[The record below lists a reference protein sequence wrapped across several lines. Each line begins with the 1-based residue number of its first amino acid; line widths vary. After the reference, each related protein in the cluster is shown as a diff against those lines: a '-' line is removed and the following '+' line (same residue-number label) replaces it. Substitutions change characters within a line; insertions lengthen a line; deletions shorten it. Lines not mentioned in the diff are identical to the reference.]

1 MSSSTPAPAGFSA
14 PAPSPERLRRGRL
27 GAALLFLVNGAVFAN
42 LLPRLPEIKD
52 AFELSNTA
60 YGFVVIA
67 FPLGSLLAGTAPAP
81 IIRRWGSGRT
91 AVLGSVAIAVMLML
105 AGVAG
110 GFGGGALIL
119 IAYIVPLMLAG
130 MLDAVTDTAQNAQA
144 LDVQR
149 GMGRSIL
156 NSMHALWSLGSVVG
170 GLMGTAAL
178 TVQVPLAVHLTISGL
193 LFSLVAVFAGTR
205 VLSVD
210 EAAVVRHVPSAAS
223 TSGADRSAAEVAAAG
238 PAAPG
243 SGADRAEAGAF
254 ASEPV
259 ADLPGLAEQDA
270 SGVAASTAHDPSDRS
285 GESADPGGSSGSSSA
300 AEPDGPR
307 PASAAVLALVLIAI
321 VAITGVMV
329 EDLGQ
334 NWSALYLRQVLD
346 SSAAM
351 AGLGLVAL
359 MTAQFIGR
367 LLGDRM
373 VDRLG
378 HTRMARLGAFVIAA
392 GIGLVITAPVPA
404 IAVAG
409 FFLAGLGSATLVPSA
424 YHAADLV
431 PGLRPGTGLAVVS
444 WLMRGAF
451 LTLSPFVGAVSDV
464 VGLRLALLVV
474 PIAGIIA
481 LVAAPAL
488 RQPEAA

>member
-1 MSSSTPAPAGFSA
+1 MPSS
-14 PAPSPERLRRGRL
+14 APSPSGSPGPALGPQRLRRGRL

-91 AVLGSVAIAVMLML
+91 AVLGSIAIAVMIML
-105 AGVAG
+105 AGISG
-110 GFGGGALIL
+110 GLGGGPAVLL
-119 IAYIVPLMLAG
+119 AYVVPLMLAG

-156 NSMHALWSLGSVVG
+156 NSMHALWSLGSVIG

-178 TVQVPLAVHLTISGL
+178 ALQVPLAGHLAASGL

-205 VLSVD
+205 VLSAG
-210 EAAVVRHVPSAAS
+210 EAAAARQVAADGPTAGAPSA
-223 TSGADRSAAEVAAAG
+223 D
-238 PAAPG
+238 PAL
-243 SGADRAEAGAF
+243 
-254 ASEPV
+254 
-259 ADLPGLAEQDA
+259 DLPGQAEQDA
-270 SGVAASTAHDPSDRS
+270 PGVAAAAGQDAAVGADMPSQPRDASAGRS
-285 GESADPGGSSGSSSA
+285 SAAAGSSGGRPVRA
-300 AEPDGPR
+300 AL
-307 PASAAVLALVLIAI
+307 ASLLLISL
-321 VAITGVMV
+321 VAITGVMI

-334 NWSALYLRQVLD
+334 NWSALYLRQVLE
-346 SSAAM
+346 ATATM

-359 MTAQFIGR
+359 MTAQFLGR
-367 LLGDRM
+367 LAGDRL

-378 HTRMARLGAFVIAA
+378 HVLMARLGAFVIAL
-392 GIGLVITAPVPA
+392 GIGLVVTAPAPVV
-404 IAVAG
+404 AVAG
-409 FFLAGLGSATLVPSA
+409 FFLAGFGSATLVPSA

-431 PGLRPGTGLAVVS
+431 PGLKPGTGLAVVS

-474 PIAGIIA
+474 PIAGIAA
-481 LVAAPAL
+481 LFAARSL
-488 RQPEAA
+488 RQPGAA